1 MWFLWNKRNAIHFGH
16 LALPVSRICSKARS
30 YLQEFL
36 QAQTKEPIPPRPPP
50 MQQWCPPDPHC
61 YKVNFD
67 AAVFRVSSLAS
78 IGVIV
83 RNDGGDAV
91 GVLSLSIPMAQSVA
105 NLEALACLKA
115 VQFALEIGLTRVV
128 FKGDSAVIRNALLH
142 GAGEM
147 ASFGNI
153 LDDIRMHSA
162 IFQFVEFA
170 YVSRSCNTVAD
181 ALAKKAKSV
190 VGIQV
195 WLNDL
200 SADVAPLVL
209 RDVH

>member
-1 MWFLWNKRNAIHFGH
+1 M
-16 LALPVSRICSKARS
+16 
-30 YLQEFL
+30 
-36 QAQTKEPIPPRPPP
+36 
-50 MQQWCPPDPHC
+50 
-61 YKVNFD
+61 
-67 AAVFRVSSLAS
+67 
-78 IGVIV
+78 
-83 RNDGGDAV
+83 
-91 GVLSLSIPMAQSVA
+91 A

-128 FKGDSAVIRNALLH
+128 FKGDSAVIKNALLH
-142 GAGEM
+142 GASEM

-153 LDDIRMHSA
+153 LDDIQMHSSV
-162 IFQFVEFA
+162 FQFVKFA
-170 YVSRSCNTVAD
+170 YVSCSCNTVAD

-200 SADVAPLVL
+200 PADVAPLVL